1 MSQAELSGVAVAA
14 AAGVYVALAVL
25 WQVRDRAD
33 RAAAAHLDAVII
45 DPYHAVATAGLPE
58 DADRAAAAELLL
70 AGLVRVGEEGE
81 LSLTGKGRG
90 PVGGT
95 PSHPVP
101 AALLTT
107 LRRRAEPVALHLL
120 HWDGEHGRQRDA
132 FLRAED
138 AKVPRWSA
146 RTKDALGTSAILTA
160 LLLALWFAVQSV
172 FLRDFTSS
180 GVWSIVLAVL
190 FCFLLW
196 LMLAVPLG
204 WVALRWWPGR
214 HDRFREH
221 CRDLPPHP
229 AELALDPVRAERLKR
244 GTRDPRWEREAKET
258 WVDSGG
264 AF

>member
-1 MSQAELSGVAVAA
+1 MSQVALSGVAVVV
-14 AAGVYVALAVL
+14 AAGVYVVLAVL

-33 RAAAAHLDAVII
+33 RAAAARLDAVAI
-45 DPYHAVATAGLPE
+45 DPYHAVATAGGPD

-70 AGLVRVGEEGE
+70 AGLVRVGEDGE
-81 LSLTGKGRG
+81 LSLTDKGRE
-90 PVGGT
+90 PARGT
-95 PSHPVP
+95 PPHPVP
-101 AALLTT
+101 GALLTT

-120 HWDGEHGRQRDA
+120 HWDGEHGRLRDA

-146 RTKDALGTSAILTA
+146 RTEDGLHTLAGVTA
-160 LLLALWFAVQSV
+160 LLLALWFAVQLV
-172 FLRDFTSS
+172 FLRDFSSS
-180 GVWSIVLAVL
+180 GAWSIVLAVL
-190 FCFLLW
+190 FCLSLW

-229 AELALDPVRAERLKR
+229 AEPALDPARAERLKR
-244 GTRDPRWEREAKET
+244 STRDPRWEREAKET